1 MRQQSGTF
9 AAGTLQKRRVRFSR
23 AAHTYFMR
31 NSLRREPTMKPLWRQ
46 TLAWIAA
53 VVTAVLLAW
62 ANPDG
67 MGFSTGEAYRP
78 HGGMAPR

>member
-1 MRQQSGTF
+1 
-9 AAGTLQKRRVRFSR
+9 
-23 AAHTYFMR
+23 
-31 NSLRREPTMKPLWRQ
+31 MKPLWRQ

-67 MGFSTGEAYRP
+67 MGYSSGEAYRP
-78 HGGMAPR
+78 HGAMAPR